1 MADFNYSLGFD
12 IPSENTVSP
21 TYKYKGGFPAGYQL
35 PAPHFNWIVDKTS
48 KSITELQ
55 ECFNIMVGGK
65 FTEGTSVP
73 IKSGGTGARTR
84 KNAMANI
91 AFLGVDP
98 ITESSDDTPQKWISL
113 GTGYAWVSPSGKITD
128 RPTDYAIVVNVVH
141 SGDLTQFWIAQPIG
155 RVYKRSG
162 STAGWNDTWFKS
174 YDEKNKPTPN
184 ELGVESLSGGT
195 AIQANTD
202 LNTLKTMGNY
212 HCDNDTRVGTLTNCP
227 VKNAFRMKVGNPT
240 GSTAYVYQEIYHY
253 MSGAR
258 YYRQCLASG
267 GKWTEWVK
275 TYDTSNKPTPAE
287 IGAVPIGYGFA
298 ESAKFISN
306 TSLVDVLSTGKSGFY
321 KGTNITGAPT
331 TDEWWIFEIICHDE
345 KYATVMAYQ
354 EAGTDVY
361 HMFYRGGVLG
371 NWYKVHTS
379 AEAIPI
385 ENGGTGATNA
395 AKALQNLGIT
405 ATAAEL
411 NYVDGVTSNVQT
423 QLNGKSPTTHG
434 HALTD
439 SNITGIL
446 PIPKGGT
453 GATDVPNAR
462 KNLNFISGTY
472 YGTGNSGGGNMYNF
486 DTGARGS
493 NVIMIHGINARG
505 FLCPWGGFMVY
516 DNGAGVL
523 SPTEIQAFGQN
534 SGEYASYSD
543 GYISLKTSHDYINVQ
558 GGVFQYWCL

>member
-1 MADFNYSLGFD
+1 MAEFIHSLGFE
-12 IPSENTVSP
+12 IPSENTVNP
-21 TYKYKGGFPAGYQL
+21 THKYKGGFPAGYQL

-48 KSITELQ
+48 KAIDELQ
-55 ECFNIMVGGK
+55 KKKFDLGGVYSGDMNDLVLAGQYRLHNNTNLPTNSSYGQAFVGRGAI
-65 FTEGTSVP
+65 GTDTVVQIVVSYSGHKMYYRGGRLQNETWIWEEWSEIYSTKNNPYAQNLNGVLP
-73 IKSGGTGARTR
+73 ISKGGTEATNR
-84 KNAMANI
+84 KNAFSNLACLGTAPINTVAN
-91 AFLGVDP
+91 
-98 ITESSDDTPQKWISL
+98 DTPKNWADI
-113 GTGYAWVSPSGKITD
+113 GTGYAWYNPADKIIDKPS
-128 RPTDYAIVVNVVH
+128 DYAILINLVY
-141 SGDLTQFWIAQPIG
+141 GADLTQFWIVQPLG
-155 RVYKRSG
+155 RMYKRSG
-162 STAGWNDTWFKS
+162 SIQSGWNSTWFKA
-174 YDEKNKPTPN
+174 YDE
-184 ELGVESLSGGT
+184 
-195 AIQANTD
+195 
-202 LNTLKTMGNY
+202 
-212 HCDNDTRVGTLTNCP
+212 R
-227 VKNAFRMKVGNPT
+227 
-240 GSTAYVYQEIYHY
+240 
-253 MSGAR
+253 
-258 YYRQCLASG
+258 
-267 GKWTEWVK
+267 
-275 TYDTSNKPTPAE
+275 NKPTPAE

-321 KGTNITGAPT
+321 KGTNVTGAPT
-331 TDEWWIFEIICHDE
+331 TNEWWLFEVICHDE
-345 KYATVMAYQ
+345 NYSTVMAYQ
-354 EAGTDVY
+354 EAGTDIY

-395 AKALQNLGIT
+395 PKALQNLGIT